1 MPKALHTGGR
11 GKAPVGVFEDSGK
24 IYLILKT
31 PGKNTQFELESSNN
45 GITFTNEQQQIRFD
59 NKILKEEEIDSVRVS
74 VWEDRYLVCYLQKI
88 GSSKNLFSGLCVDGK
103 TIKHICAIDHITESG
118 AIVPEFKIQNNYV
131 LYFGGDFLQLAYS
144 KNLVDWEVIDKK
156 LHSEPKGF
164 FGKSSLI
171 VASSILTHQGIL
183 IFYWENRSNQN
194 YNHYILKAL
203 LCDIRNPLNILEKFD
218 DPIWETSSEWAKHK
232 ITPVGV
238 IKLEDKLLSYWTVA
252 GKGLFVITH
261 PFIDTVAKIRR
272 DVPFVIIN
280 KLKQNPLIAPLVN
293 NFWESKA
300 TFNPAA
306 VYEKN
311 KVHIIYRAIG
321 DDDVSV
327 LGYASSSD
335 GAHFDTR
342 HPEPVYIPR
351 ESFELGG
358 HHPMPKH
365 GDYSPF
371 ASGGGGS
378 GGCED
383 PRITKI
389 DNKFYMT
396 YVAYNGSSHP
406 RVALT
411 SIAEV
416 DFHNK
421 SWKWEKPVL
430 ISKPNEVD
438 KNACILP
445 EKVNGKYVIFHR
457 VYPDIL
463 VDFVDSLEFDGNT
476 FLKGEH
482 KIEPRKDSWD
492 SRKIGVGPPPI
503 KTPDGWLMIY
513 QAVGNQDCGR
523 YKMGAILLSPTD
535 PTRVL
540 YRTSEPILE
549 PDKWYE
555 NDGFKAGVV
564 YPCGSVVLGNKLI
577 VYYGGSD
584 SYVCGATCDI
594 EKLVREIKL
603 NHPTYLN
610 PIRQIN

>member
-1 MPKALHTGGR
+1 MPKASRTVR
-11 GKAPVGVFEDSGK
+11 RQKAPVGVFEDSGK

-31 PGKNTQFELESSNN
+31 PGKNTQFELESSTN
-45 GITFTNEQQQIRFD
+45 GITFKNEQKQIKFG

-88 GSSKNLFSGLCVDGK
+88 GSSKNLFMGFSTDKK
-103 TIKHICAIDHITESG
+103 TVERICAIDHITEAG
-118 AIVPEFKIQNNYV
+118 AIVPDFKIQNNYV

-144 KNLVDWEVIDKK
+144 KNLVDWEVLDNK

-164 FGKSSLI
+164 FGKSGLI
-171 VASSILTHQGIL
+171 VAGSILTHQGIL

-194 YNHYILKAL
+194 YSHYILKAL
-203 LCDIRNPLNILEKFD
+203 LCDIRNPLNILEKFN

-238 IKLEDKLLSYWTVA
+238 VKLEDKLLSYWTVA

-261 PFIDTVAKIRR
+261 PFIDAVAKIRQN
-272 DVPFVIIN
+272 VPFAIIN

-306 VYEKN
+306 VHEKN

-335 GAHFDTR
+335 GVHFDDR
-342 HPEPVYIPR
+342 YPQPVYTPR
-351 ESFELGG
+351 ESFELSN
-358 HHPMPKH
+358 PYMPK
-365 GDYSPF
+365 GDYSSY

-378 GGCED
+378 GGIED

-389 DNKFYMT
+389 NDKLYMT

-406 RVALT
+406 RVAIT
-411 SIAEV
+411 SIDEV

-421 SWKWEKPVL
+421 NWRWEKPVL

-463 VDFVDSLEFDGNT
+463 VDFVDSLEFDGKT
-476 FLKGEH
+476 FLKGEY

-492 SRKIGVGPPPI
+492 SRKIGTGPPPV
-503 KTPDGWLMIY
+503 KTQDGWLMIY
-513 QAVGNQDCGR
+513 QAVGNQDCAR
-523 YKMGAILLSPTD
+523 YKMGAMLLSLTD

-540 YRTSEPILE
+540 YRTREPILE

-564 YPCGSVVLGNKLI
+564 YPCGSVVLGKKLI

-603 NHPTYLN
+603 NHPVYLN
-610 PIRQIN
+610 PISQIN